1 MNTVLGPCSRFILFH
16 HILLAFAP
24 RRVGLDYPPARLDD
38 ATPLPHVASVAQELS
53 GEVGAAVATMRLT
66 LAVVV
71 EFGLLLPPITSLPLL
86 DHNFLHSRRL
96 LHHLP
101 RRRLAALNAT
111 GVPSVAG
118 SSSRRLRPPASNWL
132 DPSSTPPP

>member
-1 MNTVLGPCSRFILFH
+1 MNIVLGPCSRFILFH

-71 EFGLLLPPITSLPLL
+71 EFGLLPPPITSLLL

-96 LHHLP
+96 LHHLR
-101 RRRLAALNAT
+101 RRRLAAPDAT
-111 GVPSVAG
+111 GEPSAAG
-118 SSSRRLRPPASNWL
+118 SNSGQRRLA
-132 DPSSTPPP
+132 

>member
-71 EFGLLLPPITSLPLL
+71 EFGLLPPPITSLLL
-86 DHNFLHSRRL
+86 GHNFLHSRRL
-96 LHHLP
+96 LHHLR
-101 RRRLAALNAT
+101 RRRLAALDAT
-111 GVPSVAG
+111 GEPSAAG
-118 SSSRRLRPPASNWL
+118 SNSGQRRLA
-132 DPSSTPPP
+132 

>member
-1 MNTVLGPCSRFILFH
+1 MNIVPGPCSRFILFH

-24 RRVGLDYPPARLDD
+24 RRVGLDYPPARLDA

-71 EFGLLLPPITSLPLL
+71 EFGLLPPPITSLPLL

-101 RRRLAALNAT
+101 RRRPAALDAT
-111 GVPSVAG
+111 GVPSAAG
-118 SSSRRLRPPASNWL
+118 SNSGQRRLA
-132 DPSSTPPP
+132 

>member
-1 MNTVLGPCSRFILFH
+1 MNIVLGLCSGFVLFH

-38 ATPLPHVASVAQELS
+38 APPLPQVASVAQELS
-53 GEVGAAVATMRLT
+53 EEVGPAVATMRLT
-66 LAVVV
+66 LAVVA
-71 EFGLLLPPITSLPLL
+71 ELRLLLPPPITSLPLL

-101 RRRLAALNAT
+101 RRRFAALDAT
-111 GVPSVAG
+111 GVPSAAG
-118 SSSRRLRPPASNWL
+118 SNSGQRRLA
-132 DPSSTPPP
+132 

>member
-1 MNTVLGPCSRFILFH
+1 MNIVLGPCSRFMLFH

-38 ATPLPHVASVAQELS
+38 ATPLPHVASAAQELS

-71 EFGLLLPPITSLPLL
+71 EFGLLPPPITSLLL

-96 LHHLP
+96 LHHLR
-101 RRRLAALNAT
+101 RRRLAALDAT
-111 GVPSVAG
+111 GEPSAAG
-118 SSSRRLRPPASNWL
+118 SNSGQRRLA
-132 DPSSTPPP
+132 